1 MRATRIWLAI
11 GLIAV
16 FASGLIAAGCGGDDD
31 DSGGE
36 TTAAGGADL
45 NLIQEGVLT
54 VGTDTPY
61 PPFEIGQP
69 PDITGYD
76 IEVMNGIADQL
87 GLEPTYTDTSF
98 DTIFRNVANQQ
109 FDTEAAASTITPGR
123 QKTVDFTDP
132 YYVSNTVLLVP
143 EGSDIASVDDLSG
156 ATVGTQ
162 DGTIQEDYA
171 NEETDA
177 GEVRGYPEI
186 PNAISAMVTGQVDA
200 VIVDQAV
207 GIYAADRVGGI
218 EIVEEIDTGR
228 VDFFGFALAPEK
240 DALREAMNEALAEL
254 KRDDTIAELYDKYFH
269 DEPPR
274 SVLDGTNELLTD
286 D

>member
-1 MRATRIWLAI
+1 MRKTRLWALVAVLVLAA
-11 GLIAV
+11 LSV
-16 FASGLIAAGCGGDDD
+16 LAAGCGDDD
-31 DSGGE
+31 DEGDGGG
-36 TTAAGGADL
+36 GGAADL
-45 NLIQEGVLT
+45 GLIQEGQLF

-61 PPFEIGQP
+61 EPFAIGQP
-69 PDITGYD
+69 PDISGYD
-76 IEVMNGIADQL
+76 IEVLNAIAENL
-87 GLEPTYTDTSF
+87 GLEVEYRDTGF
-98 DTIFRNVANQQ
+98 QTIFRDVAAGQ
-109 FDTEAAASTITPGR
+109 FDTAAAASSINPKR
-123 QKTVDFTDP
+123 EEVVDFTDP

-156 ATVGTQ
+156 VIVGTQ
-162 DGTIQEDYA
+162 DGTIQEDYG

-177 GEVRGYPEI
+177 DEVRGYPEI

-254 KRDDTIAELYDKYFH
+254 KDDGTLAALYDKYFH

-274 SVLDGTNELLTD
+274 SVLEGTNELLTD